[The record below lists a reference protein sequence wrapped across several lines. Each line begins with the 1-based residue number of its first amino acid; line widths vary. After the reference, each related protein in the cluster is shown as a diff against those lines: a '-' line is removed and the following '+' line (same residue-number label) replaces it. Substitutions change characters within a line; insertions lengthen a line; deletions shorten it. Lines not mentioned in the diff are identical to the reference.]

1 MRKKI
6 NIVLSVCFVILLA
19 LIIWINYLMKNHIGD
34 IEYDSSI
41 DDSSFFI
48 CNKKYIYEY
57 YSIGTSYIGERKAIR
72 EEVFN
77 QIEKRNLVLDRKS
90 GVITFRFVVNCKSET
105 GRYRYKAINSDFSET
120 TFKDSE
126 VEKLKTIIKGLK
138 NWVSGVN
145 RNGDKVD
152 SYYQINFKIK
162 EGIIIDIF

>member
-19 LIIWINYLMKNHIGD
+19 LIIWINYLMTNHVGD

-48 CNKKYIYEY
+48 CNEKYIYQY
-57 YSIGTSYIGERKAIR
+57 YSVGTSYMGGRKALR

-77 QIEKRNLVLDRKS
+77 QVKKINLVLDKKS
-90 GVITFRFVVNCKSET
+90 GVVTFRFVVNCKSET
-105 GRYRYKAINSDFSET
+105 GRYRYKAIDSNFSET

-126 VEKLKTIIKGLK
+126 VEKLKIAVKSLK
-138 NWVSGVN
+138 NWVSGIKK
-145 RNGDKVD
+145 NGDRVD

-162 EGIIIDIF
+162 DGTIIDIF